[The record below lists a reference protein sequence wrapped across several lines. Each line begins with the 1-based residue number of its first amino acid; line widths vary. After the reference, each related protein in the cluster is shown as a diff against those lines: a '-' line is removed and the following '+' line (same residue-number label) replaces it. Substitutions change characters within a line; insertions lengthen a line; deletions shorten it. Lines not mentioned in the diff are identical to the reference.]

1 MRSKTHQSDQYQTCS
16 VLLYFVQHK
25 VNEKN
30 CKYRVYFN
38 LQRKINKCS
47 VAFIIFA
54 KRLFSCVFLYCAFM
68 IYLTGYSQFPLNIC
82 YVTFTVIFFAE

>member
-30 CKYRVYFN
+30 CKYRVLYLCIFILCIYDLFNWLFAISTEHLLRYFY
-38 LQRKINKCS
+38 C
-47 VAFIIFA
+47 FIF
-54 KRLFSCVFLYCAFM
+54 C
-68 IYLTGYSQFPLNIC
+68 
-82 YVTFTVIFFAE
+82 